1 LLEYPLV
8 RAEEFL
14 FVRLIVYLA
23 SQVRTYLGFAP
34 TFNAAK
40 GKERYHLIVRIYRAY
55 RVGS

>member
-1 LLEYPLV
+1 LLENLLV

-14 FVRLIVYLA
+14 FVGLIVYLA

-40 GKERYHLIVRIYRAY
+40 GKERYHLIVRIY
-55 RVGS
+55 